1 MKSILLVD
9 DESRLLNLLTLYLE
23 DAGYHCEKELSALTA
38 IERVKNEA
46 FDLILLDV
54 MMPEMDGWQ
63 VCKHIREFSQIP
75 IIMLTARDAAD
86 DMVFGLENGA
96 DDYITKPFDEKIL
109 LARVVALLRRSDK
122 TDGLNFQGISLNP
135 TTFQARVNAQIL
147 VFTPK
152 EFELLTLFLENQNQ
166 VFSRDHLIEA
176 VWGYTSDVDNR
187 TVDSHIRNLRE
198 KLRDTG
204 FQVDNFLKTIYG
216 VGYKW
221 ES

>member
-1 MKSILLVD
+1 
-9 DESRLLNLLTLYLE
+9 
-23 DAGYHCEKELSALTA
+23 
-38 IERVKNEA
+38 
-46 FDLILLDV
+46 
-54 MMPEMDGWQ
+54 
-63 VCKHIREFSQIP
+63 
-75 IIMLTARDAAD
+75 MLTARDAAD

-109 LARVVALLRRSDK
+109 LARVAALLRRSDK

-176 VWGYTSDVDNR
+176 VWGYSSEVNNR
-187 TVDSHIRNLRE
+187 TVDSHIRNIRE

-204 FQVDNFLKTIYG
+204 FQVDNFLKRIYG